1 MAMLCAV
8 KIILIISEVKIL
20 KEEELSM
27 RKYDTWTILLII
39 IVVII
44 IAPHLLKF
52 VFSAVFVLI
61 VVAVVLFILKKYGN
75 ENGYNKMDG
84 IFMNGEMKAT
94 DLHNKYDFTFS
105 NAILDCTE
113 LLAPLQDRNM
123 KIDVTFSKCVIKLN
137 ANVPALIRI
146 NSSFANVT
154 LPNNSRITFG
164 EQSYATAGYKSGL
177 PCFYIKVDVAF
188 SDVEIIKDFI

>member
-1 MAMLCAV
+1 
-8 KIILIISEVKIL
+8 
-20 KEEELSM
+20 M

-39 IVVII
+39 IVVVI

-61 VVAVVLFILKKYGN
+61 VVTFILFILKKHGN

-84 IFMNGEMKAT
+84 IFMSGEVKAT

-105 NAILDCTE
+105 SAILDCTE
-113 LLAPLQDRNM
+113 LLAPLQDKNM

-137 ANVPALIRI
+137 PNVPALIRI
-146 NSSFANVT
+146 DSSFANVT

-164 EQSYATAGYKSGL
+164 EQSYATAEYKSGL

-188 SDVEIIKDFI
+188 SDVEIVDDFT